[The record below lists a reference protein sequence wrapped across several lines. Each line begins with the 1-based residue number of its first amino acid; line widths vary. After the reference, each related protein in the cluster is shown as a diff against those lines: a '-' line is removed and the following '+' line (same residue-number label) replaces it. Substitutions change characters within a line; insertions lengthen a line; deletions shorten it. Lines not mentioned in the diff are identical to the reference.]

1 MCVSAFKCAPVCPAP
16 APVCPAPA
24 LVCTSVHLCSVHTG
38 AHCILCMRPCEPKS
52 LILRFITHSRFQAKP
67 ATLSIPIDFPFL
79 FMVEELYGT
88 QYQSGSFSLI
98 NGGVK
103 ACVFI
108 YFFLFSGRQKP
119 ARHQDYCS
127 YICGGCIQC
136 LICMIFVAD
145 SIACRLHF

>member
-1 MCVSAFKCAPVCPAP
+1 MDKEGRCFVFCTAQWMQRHTTSHLEHIDKRSLPV
-16 APVCPAPA
+16 
-24 LVCTSVHLCSVHTG
+24 LGYQLSSG
-38 AHCILCMRPCEPKS
+38 AGFRPS
-52 LILRFITHSRFQAKP
+52 LQPSRSP
-67 ATLSIPIDFPFL
+67 LIFP
-79 FMVEELYGT
+79 
-88 QYQSGSFSLI
+88 SFSWWRSFTVLKTKVAPFPELLW
-98 NGGVK
+98 GVK